1 MRTVSVLHT
10 GTQMCTT
17 FHVMPCL
24 STAEP
29 FECILTGSQ
38 DSDLQ
43 RSCVSLFECIVVT
56 KSLHG
61 RGVHL
66 FG

>member
-1 MRTVSVLHT
+1 MRVVSVLHT

-17 FHVMPCL
+17 FHAMPRL
-24 STAEP
+24 SVEP
-29 FECILTGSQ
+29 FKCILTGSE
-38 DSDLQ
+38 DSDVQ
-43 RSCVSLFECIVVT
+43 RSCVSLFECIAVT

-61 RGVHL
+61 GGVHL